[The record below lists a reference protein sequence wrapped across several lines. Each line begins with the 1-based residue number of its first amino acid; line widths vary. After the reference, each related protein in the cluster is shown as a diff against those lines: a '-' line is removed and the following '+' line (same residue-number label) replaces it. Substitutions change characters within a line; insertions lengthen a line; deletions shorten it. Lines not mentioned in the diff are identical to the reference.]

1 MTVRRITAGELLK
14 YRKGLRIP
22 KGRERLPAGTSAFSL
37 TEPLMVLAGLLV
49 GVAPS
54 SYPLIAVA
62 SGFTAGESG
71 GTARWTRG
79 LTLSA
84 GFVTGIALVDAV
96 IGALFGLFG
105 FLVMRV
111 LAEVMIYA
119 YLALGL
125 MLAVVGLA
133 LLRVVRIKF
142 RLVSAEARPTRSFA
156 SAFLLGLPFGLSTC
170 PACTPLL
177 LPVLMAAGATG
188 DPWMGAALLLAF
200 GVARG
205 VPIIAVGTAASALAR
220 MRKAMFWVPRI
231 ERVGGVLLL
240 AASIWFLYRGG
251 IYAGW
256 WPPVGSTPGAV

>member
-1 MTVRRITAGELLK
+1 MPNIESIIGDIATLS
-14 YRKGLRIP
+14 
-22 KGRERLPAGTSAFSL
+22 PAAVG
-37 TEPLMVLAGLLV
+37 LMVLAGLLV
-49 GVAPS
+49 GLAPS

-71 GTARWTRG
+71 DDARWSRG
-79 LTLSA
+79 LFLSA
-84 GFVTGIALVDAV
+84 GFVAGIALVDAV

-111 LAEVMIYA
+111 LAEIMIYA

-125 MLAVVGLA
+125 MLALVGLA
-133 LLRVVRIKF
+133 LLRVVRVKL
-142 RLVSAEARPTRSFA
+142 RLVSPQARPARSFA
-156 SAFLLGLPFGLSTC
+156 SAFFLGLPFGLSTC

-200 GVARG
+200 GLARG
-205 VPIIAVGTAASALAR
+205 VPIVAVGTAASALVR
-220 MRKAMFWVPRI
+220 MQKVMFWVPRI
-231 ERVGGVLLL
+231 ERIGGLLLL
-240 AASIWFLYRGG
+240 AAATWFLYRGG

-256 WPPVGSTPGAV
+256 WHPV